1 MKRKTEIW
9 MVVFLAAILLTG
21 LTACGGYRIETG
33 SVSGGAVSGQAV
45 SGSAVSDST
54 ALNIHVMKEGKVTIP
69 NPADV
74 EGSVDVYLRKEPDD
88 NIYVEDHY
96 GEEVVPSV
104 YEDFL
109 ADMSFLGFDKPVF
122 VSSYAV
128 GNLTKITNSIAHVTT
143 QTKKGIKEK
152 EIEGDC
158 LVLFVTAEIPTAED
172 YMKDVENGIDSRS
185 YIVVLDYGAGKSY
198 KIETEFLL
206 ANIQHWSDLETVD
219 LTGDGVQEVAVQHCY
234 NQTIVFGAY
243 RVNRETAELREIYST
258 LLSEEGGYRKERGFK
273 GTLLD
278 DYKVELEFPDIGYSK
293 TVSMVKDGGYTEE
306 ELQIENHEDGEGSIK
321 NYGALWKD
329 GVLKGDGPVFL
340 YTTDHVDYIKNK
352 DGSIRVDFAWLLAVE
367 HRSCDI
373 GTMHVYYEYDKSKDT
388 LVLAGAKYVNKE
400 QAEKE
405 WKEWEKNGERR
416 GSCDEEKMEWISDF
430 GGNDSSRYVGF
441 DCLWRLPN

>member
-9 MVVFLAAILLTG
+9 MVVFMAAMLLTG

-54 ALNIHVMKEGKVTIP
+54 ALNVHVMTEGKVMIP
-69 NPADV
+69 DPADV

-88 NIYVEDHY
+88 DIYVENHY
-96 GEEVVPSV
+96 GDEIVPSV
-104 YEDFL
+104 YEDFV
-109 ADMSFLGFDKPVF
+109 ADLSFLGFDEPVF

-128 GNLTKITNSIAHVTT
+128 GNLTKITDSITHVMT

-158 LVLFVTAEIPTAED
+158 LILFVTAGISTAED
-172 YMKDVENGIDSRS
+172 YMKDVVNGIDSQS

-219 LTGDGVQEVAVQHCY
+219 LTGDGVQEVTIQHCY

-243 RVNRETAELREIYST
+243 RVDREAELREIYST

-278 DYKVELEFPDIGYSK
+278 DYKVKLKFPDIGYSK
-293 TVSMVKDGGYTEE
+293 TVSMVKDGGYPEE
-306 ELQIENHEDGEGSIK
+306 ELQIENHEDDEGGIK

-329 GVLKGDGPVFL
+329 GVLKGDGAAFL
-340 YTTDHVDYIKNK
+340 YTMDHVDYIKNK
-352 DGSIRVDFAWLLAVE
+352 DGSIWVDFAWTLAVD

-373 GTMHVYYEYDKSKDT
+373 GAMHVYYEYDKSKDT
-388 LVLAGAKYVNKE
+388 LVLAGAKYVNRE

-405 WKEWEKNGERR
+405 WKEWAK
-416 GSCDEEKMEWISDF
+416 EW
-430 GGNDSSRYVGF
+430 
-441 DCLWRLPN
+441 